1 MSQHSGHSKGVRTS
15 VPGSR
20 ARRQRGPLGTISHA
34 PTPGTGGPPA
44 RLRTQRGPSRSARPS
59 EHERQAPRARPRP
72 RHRTPRP
79 AVPPVPQRQLLSPH
93 LGGRGEGG
101 CGTGRAPLWP
111 TRPLRRGFYRPSQ
124 SPGQRASPPHIA
136 DAETVTPRG
145 ETAWSPR
152 PPLHHSS
159 DQIGVPLR
167 RRLSQRR
174 WLTSGSHTALGG
186 CPKGN

>member
-20 ARRQRGPLGTISHA
+20 ARRQRGLLGTISHA

-93 LGGRGEGG
+93 LGGRGGG
-101 CGTGRAPLWP
+101 GAAQAEPRCGRHSHFAEAFTVPRKAPDNAPPRLTLQMQKP
-111 TRPLRRGFYRPSQ
+111 SLREVKRPGPHAPRCTIHLTKSGFPF
-124 SPGQRASPPHIA
+124 GA
-136 DAETVTPRG
+136 G
-145 ETAWSPR
+145 F
-152 PPLHHSS
+152 
-159 DQIGVPLR
+159 
-167 RRLSQRR
+167 
-174 WLTSGSHTALGG
+174 
-186 CPKGN
+186 PKGAG